1 MIILNSLFDFNS
13 LQGIKLFFFF
23 SLGKRCCVTKIP
35 SNISRSGAE
44 SCNASSVKPLIFAV
58 ISMHVYS
65 SWHMKS
71 LGIIWVCRQWNK
83 PILDLNLA
91 VKSLCWV
98 NLTQNESTQM
108 KATFGKPEKMGT
120 HLQGEWLAYWCP
132 FKNHLGP
139 PSPTHTESSPFC
151 SSNVY
156 L

>member
-1 MIILNSLFDFNS
+1 MSIYSPKQFHVSDHIGKSFWFLTLCKALSL
-13 LQGIKLFFFF
+13 FF
-23 SLGKRCCVTKIP
+23 SLGKRWSYVTKIP

-58 ISMHVYS
+58 ITVHVYS

-71 LGIIWVCRQWNK
+71 LGIIWVCRLWNK

-91 VKSLCWV
+91 VKSLRWV

-120 HLQGEWLAYWCP
+120 HLQGEWLA
-132 FKNHLGP
+132 
-139 PSPTHTESSPFC
+139 
-151 SSNVY
+151 
-156 L
+156 